1 MGWKELFSFAK
12 NEAKQVNAEELA
24 VQSGF
29 VEEVIKVIKSAANT
43 DIQPFYYKDLHSEG
57 AAKAIG
63 LSFNT
68 KEETAEGQLYK
79 LKTELKPLGAL
90 AFITERK
97 NKTASVAIVMGNDQF
112 DIIKIQQ
119 TNGENYDISNI
130 EVIVKLKEWHNRYS
144 FTIIG
149 ANHDWVEADFI
160 ELPNSKD
167 LKSFAKE
174 IYQFCPDIV
183 DQGTGSLEGLIEELE
198 ESKKL
203 FLWWD

>member
-1 MGWKELFSFAK
+1 MGWKKLFSFAK
-12 NEAKQVNAEELA
+12 NEAKQVTAEEL
-24 VQSGF
+24 VIQTGF
-29 VEEVIKVIKSAANT
+29 KEEVIKVIKRAANT
-43 DIQPFYYKDLHSEG
+43 DLRPFYNKDLYSEG

-68 KEETAEGQLYK
+68 KEETAEGLLYK
-79 LKTELKPLGAL
+79 LQTELKPFGAL
-90 AFITERK
+90 AFITERE
-97 NKTASVAIVMGNDQF
+97 NKKASIAIVIGNDQF
-112 DIIKIQQ
+112 DILKIQQ
-119 TNGENYDISNI
+119 TNGENYDISNFD
-130 EVIVKLKEWHNRYS
+130 VIVKLKEWHKRYS
-144 FTIIG
+144 FSIIG
-149 ANHDWVEADFI
+149 ADHDWVEADFI

-174 IYQFCPDIV
+174 IYRFCPDIV